1 MCGRYHHKRQ
11 SIVKTIG
18 AFQIR
23 IDWEPDLPRFN
34 VSPTQTMP
42 VIVWDDAA
50 PVARPM
56 KWGLIPFFSKEPK
69 MQFSAVNAKAETLNS
84 KPMWKRL
91 LQKRRC
97 LIPADG
103 FFEWQA
109 IAGKK
114 MPWRFTL
121 KGEEPFCFAGLWD
134 RWSDP
139 SQEIE
144 TFTIITTTPNKLVE
158 RVHNRMPVILH
169 DSDLETWLKEPRE
182 DLLKPFPESEMEEHR
197 ANPLL
202 NSPKNDS
209 EQCLL
214 PWE

>member
-1 MCGRYHHKRQ
+1 M
-11 SIVKTIG
+11 
-18 AFQIR
+18 
-23 IDWEPDLPRFN
+23 L
-34 VSPTQTMP
+34 
-42 VIVWDDAA
+42 
-50 PVARPM
+50 
-56 KWGLIPFFSKEPK
+56 
-69 MQFSAVNAKAETLNS
+69 FSAVNAKAETLNS

-91 LQKRRC
+91 LQKKRC

-103 FFEWQA
+103 FYEWEG

-144 TFTIITTTPNKLVE
+144 TFTIITTSPNKMVE

-169 DSDLETWLKEPRE
+169 DSNLEAWLKEPRE
-182 DLLKPFPESEMEEHR
+182 DLLKPLPADEMEEHR

-202 NSPKNDS
+202 NSPRNDS
-209 EQCLL
+209 AQCLE